1 MNRSMLIAALLVL
14 AGCASAPPSAP
25 AQAPEEPA
33 PAMAGF
39 TPAEL
44 SGIQHCSNLAGD
56 AFLMATFKLQGL
68 TLDEARG
75 RHAGRSPDT
84 QAALESVYRNNF
96 GSPWE
101 FSKEYFRTCAQRSA
115 GIDSMTRL
123 QTPTLCI
130 WNLDVALV
138 ARTNAQAGQPIEA
151 VRRQLDFNS
160 RESEEIVA
168 EAYRTPL
175 PARAYA
181 AGAWNRCLGVTPGG

>member
-1 MNRSMLIAALLVL
+1 MNRPILIAALLAL
-14 AGCASAPPSAP
+14 AGCASTPPPPP
-25 AQAPEEPA
+25 AEAPEEPA
-33 PAMAGF
+33 PATAGF

-44 SGIQHCSNLAGD
+44 AGVKHCSNLAGD

-68 TLDEARG
+68 PLEQARV
-75 RHAGRSPDT
+75 RHAGRSPDI
-84 QAALESVYRNNF
+84 QAALESVYRSHF

-130 WNLDVALV
+130 WNLNVALV

-160 RESEEIVA
+160 QESEAIVA
-168 EAYRTPL
+168 EAFRTPL

-181 AGAWNRCLGVTPGG
+181 ADAWNRCLGITPGG